1 VTTEQEAPPRR
12 RGGRKA
18 AHVVV
23 VGAGLGGLSAA
34 CHLAGRGYRVTVLE
48 RSGSVG
54 GRARAATR
62 EGWHLD
68 LGPTVLTMA
77 PILESTFRAAGA
89 RMEDHLRLRR
99 LDPLYRATFADG
111 RSPTGGGTIRVRAGR
126 DAMADEI
133 RAVSGSRDAKAFHR
147 FADWLEQLARLEV
160 PAFIDRNWRSPLDLA
175 RPLGPAMELVRL
187 GGFRRLDA
195 QVRRF
200 FSDER
205 LVRLFSF
212 QALYAGVAPTEAL
225 AVFAVI
231 TYMDTIAGV
240 WFPDGGMSAL
250 PEALASAASLAG
262 AKIVLGAEVT
272 EVRRRGRSP
281 ARVEGVRLSDGS
293 ELDADAV
300 VVNAEVTV
308 AYREL
313 LGGLRP
319 LWRARRARPSPS
331 CVLWVAGVPDAT
343 LEHEVAHHNVHF
355 GEAWRGAFADLI
367 DRRRRMRDPSLLVS
381 VPTLTDATLAPPGGH
396 VLYVLE
402 PAPGLDG
409 SVPWGT
415 ERGRARDQL
424 IRRAEA
430 LGYPTAAKV
439 EELLDPFD
447 WARAGMEQGT
457 PFATAHTFLQSGPFR
472 APNVDKRLPG
482 LVFVGSSTVPG
493 VGVPMVLLSGRLAAE
508 RVDEMLGDDR

>member
-1 VTTEQEAPPRR
+1 M
-12 RGGRKA
+12 
-18 AHVVV
+18 V

-48 RSGSVG
+48 RSAWVG
-54 GRARAATR
+54 GRARAANTD
-62 EGWHLD
+62 GWHLD

-77 PILESTFRAAGA
+77 PILESTFAAAGA
-89 RMEDHLRLRR
+89 RMDDHLRLHR

-111 RSPTGGGTIRVRAGR
+111 HSPTGDGTIRVRAGR
-126 DAMADEI
+126 EAMADEI
-133 RAVSGSRDAKAFHR
+133 RAASGSKDAQAFHR
-147 FADWLEQLARLEV
+147 FADWLERLAALEV

-175 RPLGPAMELVRL
+175 RPLRPALELVRL

-195 QVRRF
+195 EVRRF

-225 AVFAVI
+225 AIFAVI

-250 PEALASAASLAG
+250 PAALAEAASLAG
-262 AKIVLGAEVT
+262 AEIVLGAEVA

-281 ARVEGVRLSDGS
+281 ARVEGVRLADGS

-313 LGGLRP
+313 LGGLP
-319 LWRARRARPSPS
+319 PPWRARWARPSPS
-331 CVLWVAGVPDAT
+331 CVLWAAGVPDAR
-343 LEHEVAHHNVHF
+343 LDAEVAHHNVHF
-355 GEAWRGAFADLI
+355 GKAWRGAFDDLI

-381 VPTLTDATLAPPGGH
+381 VPTLTDAALAPRGGH

-402 PAPGLDG
+402 PAPGLEG
-409 SVPWGT
+409 AVPWGT
-415 ERGRARDQL
+415 ERARARTDL
-424 IRRAEA
+424 ARRAEE
-430 LGYPTAAKV
+430 LGYPTGAVV

-447 WARAGMEQGT
+447 WARAGMEHGT
-457 PFATAHTFLQSGPFR
+457 PFASAHTFLQSGPFR
-472 APNVDKRLPG
+472 APNTDPRLGG

-508 RVDEMLGDDR
+508 RVDEMLGDDQ